1 MKKFDLKANILVMLN
16 GTQHLVKGRVTSE
29 HLVDDEG
36 AETLAFMISN
46 FKNMT
51 ELVVVDGQKQTV
63 LTAIMLANSIPTFY
77 LEEIK

>member
-1 MKKFDLKANILVMLN
+1 MKKFDLKANILVMMN
-16 GTQHLVKGRVTSE
+16 GTQHLVKGSVTSE

-51 ELVVVDGQKQTV
+51 ELAVVDGPKQTV